1 MKKGITFIFVLLLCF
16 SFYSKAQFNLGPKAG
31 LVLNQFVLDN
41 EDFSED
47 DLSFGLTAGLFF
59 RFQSEHFYFQ
69 PEFLYSQK
77 NGDFTY
83 QSDFSNVDTV
93 FTNKVA
99 YFDIPILFGLKLG
112 KHIKLNTGPVVSILL
127 EDKVSFENTDNSAT
141 VSIDEDVFESNT
153 FGWQVGGSIDI
164 GQLIIGTQY
173 EFSVINSINDISIP
187 GTNKTFS
194 PDGRS
199 NLWQIYV
206 AIKLVPVIE

>member
-59 RFQSEHFYFQ
+59 RFQSKNFYFQ

-83 QSDFSNVDTV
+83 QSNFSNVDTV

-99 YFDIPILFGLKLG
+99 YFDIPVLFGVKLG
-112 KHIKLNTGPVVSILL
+112 KHLKINTGPVVSILL
-127 EDKVSFENTDNSAT
+127 EDKITFENTNNSAT
-141 VSIDEDVFESNT
+141 VIIDDNAFETPT
-153 FGWQVGGSIDI
+153 FGWQVGGSLDL

-173 EFSVINSINDISIP
+173 EFNVINSVEEISIP
-187 GTNKTFS
+187 GINKTFT
-194 PDGRS
+194 PDGRTK
-199 NLWQIYV
+199 LWQIYV
-206 AIKLVPVIE
+206 AIKLVPVVD